1 MTSSARVKGGN
12 EQNLIHLDQTKN
24 LAPARSI
31 KSAYAGSGEHD
42 APTSARLPGKR
53 EKPNAKVTD
62 MFTNG
67 VVPARSRPYY
77 VEDEN
82 GGDSVEA
89 HIDRAVAART
99 RMVVTVECLL
109 LPVNWSTRRL
119 FPVFTLANIGLF
131 ITRHRGVFCFLAS
144 S

>member
-1 MTSSARVKGGN
+1 
-12 EQNLIHLDQTKN
+12 
-24 LAPARSI
+24 
-31 KSAYAGSGEHD
+31 
-42 APTSARLPGKR
+42 
-53 EKPNAKVTD
+53 

-77 VEDEN
+77 VENEN

-89 HIDRAVAART
+89 HVERAVPAART
-99 RMVVTVECLL
+99 KMVVTVECLR

-131 ITRHRGVFCFLAS
+131 ITRASGRVLFSDFLLNLFLRL
-144 S
+144 

>member
-1 MTSSARVKGGN
+1 VLYPRAVDRTMWKMN
-12 EQNLIHLDQTKN
+12 
-24 LAPARSI
+24 
-31 KSAYAGSGEHD
+31 
-42 APTSARLPGKR
+42 
-53 EKPNAKVTD
+53 
-62 MFTNG
+62 
-67 VVPARSRPYY
+67 
-77 VEDEN
+77 N

-131 ITRHRGVFCFLAS
+131 ITRHRGVFCFLGFLLNLFFRL
-144 S
+144 